1 MARSSVMAENLP
13 DWSMRT
19 PSVSFL
25 VTLISI
31 QLPRSG
37 MMRQRVQLAFAGLGL
52 DDEIDAG
59 RAVQLADDDAL
70 GAVDDE
76 LAAADHDRHV
86 AEVDFLL
93 DGLLLVEAQPDAEGP
108 AVGQAELPAL
118 VGAVA
123 RLAQLVLDV
132 LQRQRLVVAL
142 DGEDFAQHAF
152 QAGRACAFR
161 AACRAAGSGRRS
173 GSGVG
178 QRRHLDGIAEAAEIA
193 DLLGDNGA
201 LGRDGHGRCSSQ
213 SERATQGTRRRRRY
227 GTAPTAASRVCGP
240 AASGQWTGVRDASN
254 GRRAVP
260 PMARHA
266 GHGRRRGAGQ
276 RPGRPRSEEA
286 G

>member
-13 DWSMRT
+13 VWSMRT

-37 MMRQRVQLAFAGLGL
+37 MMRQLCKLAVAGLGF

-86 AEVDFLL
+86 AEVDFFL
-93 DGLLLVEAQPDAEGP
+93 DRLLLVQAQPDAERP
-108 AVGQAELPAL
+108 AVGQPQLPAF

-132 LQRQRLVVAL
+132 LAARGSCRSSRS
-142 DGEDFAQHAF
+142 
-152 QAGRACAFR
+152 GRFR
-161 AACRAAGSGRRS
+161 AAPLPGRWRCAARAAHPAGGSDRRTWSGCRS
-173 GSGVG
+173 G
-178 QRRHLDGIAEAAEIA
+178 RHLDG
-193 DLLGDNGA
+193 
-201 LGRDGHGRCSSQ
+201 
-213 SERATQGTRRRRRY
+213 
-227 GTAPTAASRVCGP
+227 
-240 AASGQWTGVRDASN
+240 
-254 GRRAVP
+254 
-260 PMARHA
+260 
-266 GHGRRRGAGQ
+266 
-276 RPGRPRSEEA
+276 
-286 G
+286 